1 MQFLIPLRNAVTGEE
16 KNFHNKQQI
25 ADFLAS
31 REDDADWEGHACL
44 GQLPEPTP
52 AGEVPVEPVP
62 VETPEQA
69 AVLAT
74 AVVEN
79 IEPAQVD
86 TTPAAVAAAP
96 AKPAKKS
103 LLDRAVQTLKPKKA
117 AAKKAPAK
125 TGKGK

>member
-31 REDDADWEGHACL
+31 RDDDADWEGHACL

-52 AGEVPVEPVP
+52 AGEVPIEPVP

-69 AVLAT
+69 EALKQEANAPV
-74 AVVEN
+74 
-79 IEPAQVD
+79 EPA
-86 TTPAAVAAAP
+86 PAAP
-96 AKPAKKS
+96 AAPAAKPVKAAKPS
-103 LLDRAVQTLKPKKA
+103 LAKRVVEKLTGKKP

-125 TGKGK
+125 AGKGK